1 MGLPGITREKMA
13 EVDRIMV
20 EDFKIPVELMME
32 LAGLNLAK
40 LALNLSKNK
49 YSNYIIIAGTGN
61 NAGGGIVAARRL
73 ASWGLNTQ
81 VFFPRGMDKLK
92 EVPKNQLTRA
102 KFLEIEIANGL
113 PYNFLNF
120 ENDTLFID
128 AYLGYGFN
136 PRPDEISTK
145 VFNFYSHLHNLISLD
160 IPSGLDATTGEN
172 FSGINPVATLTLAY
186 VKQGLLITEKENVGD
201 LYIADI
207 GIPINIYYKI
217 FRNLWSP
224 NFKKTSL
231 QNLYFA
237 FKRNPIH
244 EVKVYKD
251 KIREKSY
258 WKVD

>member
-1 MGLPGITREKMA
+1 MGLPGITKKQMA

-32 LAGLNLAK
+32 LTGLNLAI
-40 LALNLSKNK
+40 LALNLSKIK

-73 ASWGLNTQ
+73 ASWGLNAQ
-81 VFFPRGMDKLK
+81 VFFPRGKSELK
-92 EVPKNQLTRA
+92 KVPKNQCIRA
-102 KFLEIEIANGL
+102 KYMGIEIDNGL
-113 PYNFLNF
+113 PYNFLNS
-120 ENDTLFID
+120 ENDTFFID
-128 AYLGYGFN
+128 AYLGYGFS
-136 PRPDEISTK
+136 PRQDEISSN
-145 VFNFYSHLHNLISLD
+145 VFNFFSNLPNLISLD
-160 IPSGLDATTGEN
+160 IPSGLDATTGES

-186 VKQGLLITEKENVGD
+186 VKKGLLITEKKNVGE

-217 FRNLWSP
+217 FRNQWSP

-231 QNLYFA
+231 QNLYSA
-237 FKRNPIH
+237 FKKKPIH
-244 EVKVYKD
+244 EVKVYRSRF
-251 KIREKSY
+251 REKSY

>member
-1 MGLPGITREKMA
+1 MSLPGITKEQMA

-20 EDFKIPVELMME
+20 EDFKIPIELMME
-32 LAGLNLAK
+32 LAGLNLAI
-40 LALNLSKNK
+40 LALNLSKIK
-49 YSNYIIIAGTGN
+49 YSNYVIIAGTGN

-73 ASWGLNTQ
+73 ASWGLNAQ
-81 VFFPRGMDKLK
+81 IFLPRGKSV
-92 EVPKNQLTRA
+92 EVPKIQCKRA
-102 KFLEIEIANGL
+102 KFLGIEIANGL
-113 PYNFLNF
+113 PYNFLNPK
-120 ENDTLFID
+120 NDTFFID
-128 AYLGYGFN
+128 AYLGYGFS
-136 PRPDEISTK
+136 PREDEISTN
-145 VFNFYSHLHNLISLD
+145 VFNFFSNLHSLISLD
-160 IPSGLDATTGEN
+160 IPSGLDATTGKC

-186 VKQGLLITEKENVGD
+186 VKQGLLITEKQNVGE

-217 FRNLWSP
+217 LRNRWSS

-244 EVKVYKD
+244 EVQVYREKF
-251 KIREKSY
+251 REKSY